1 MKILFITAGLVF
13 TGLALPTHACTGDKQ
28 AASQSKASPQAAAKL
43 TALAKANAA
52 IAVPTG
58 FTPMASKKAG
68 SDVTMGYQIEG
79 TPAVGQPL
87 TIRLSMSS
95 AQGADIS
102 FTTDSALALQNPSQV
117 LKAAAGQPSQHSI
130 TVVPQALGRYY
141 VNVFS
146 NGQSSSSATSI
157 AIQVGEPA
165 QAKSKSA
172 DSSSAGASN
181 AGTSNSGSVQQSV
194 TGERTKTILVP

>member
-1 MKILFITAGLVF
+1 MPV
-13 TGLALPTHACTGDKQ
+13 HACEGDKK
-28 AASQSKASPQAAAKL
+28 AASVYKNSPQATAKL
-43 TALAKANAA
+43 TSIAKANAA
-52 IAVPTG
+52 AAVPPG
-58 FTPMASKKAG
+58 FTRMASKKAG
-68 SDVTMGYQIEG
+68 SDVAMGYQIEG

-102 FTTDSALALQNPSQV
+102 FSADSALALQNPSQV
-117 LKAAAGQPSQHSI
+117 LKAAAGQPSQHSV

-146 NGQSSSSATSI
+146 NGPASSSATSI

-165 QAKSKSA
+165 QAKPKSA
-172 DSSSAGASN
+172 DNSSAGASN
-181 AGTSNSGSVQQSV
+181 AGSSNAGSAQQSA
-194 TGERTKTILVP
+194 TGERIKTIVVP